1 MTIQIIHP
9 PFLNP
14 VFKKFV
20 SRVPRG
26 YTCRMEL
33 SQNIH
38 LLGDL
43 LGRVISE
50 LESPRIFETE
60 ERIRALAK
68 ARRGGDS
75 IAGAGLHDEVSALQ
89 SGDARVIAAA
99 FAAYFDLV
107 NLAEE
112 NQRVQALRQ
121 REDES
126 YPEPIRESLGDALAI
141 LKERGVTRDQVSA
154 LLDEL
159 SVELVLT
166 AHPTEARRRT
176 VLSKTERITALLNL
190 LNQDALSL
198 RGRDESMRALHAEIS
213 ALWLTDRA
221 RADKLS
227 VTDEVKT
234 GLYYVD
240 AYLWNIIP
248 RLYDD
253 LDHALEKYYP
263 GLNVPPRVWLKLA
276 SWIGGDRD
284 GNPFVTSEVTAETL
298 RLHRGLAVENHRRM
312 FQELGRRLS
321 VSANRIPPP
330 RALAEWIERRRPFPP
345 HVEYIEERYT
355 SEPYR
360 LVLALLAN
368 DLAEASREEMKTHLL
383 GQYPHRA
390 RMEAR
395 HLLEPLELIASAL
408 PSHLAQDEIKT
419 ALQIVRVF
427 GLHVARLDIRED
439 SSRLNAALSEIL
451 RALNLESD
459 FENLSSDQREKLLTR
474 LLNEPAPNLSTHPGV
489 TSATAETWSLF
500 QLIGRACDIYGS
512 DLLGPIVISMTH
524 TAADVLTVLLLAK
537 WAGCKTIPQI
547 VPLFESVHDLQTAS
561 GILELLF
568 ASDAYREQLKSHN
581 DEQMAMIGYS
591 DSNKDGGYLMANW
604 SLYQA
609 QEQITI
615 IAQKYGVKLT
625 IFHGRGGTIARG
637 GGPANRA
644 IRAQPAGSVNGRFRV
659 TEQGEII
666 ASRYANP
673 DLAHRHLEQIVN
685 AVILASALQAEEPIP
700 ARWRDTLDEMSKVA
714 QRAYRSLVYE
724 TPGFIEFWES
734 ATPLDEIKRL
744 QIGSRPASRT
754 KLGAV
759 DQIRAIP
766 WVFSWMQSRFN
777 LPGWY
782 SLGTGLASMN
792 DLSLL
797 QEMYDGWAFFRT
809 LLNNS
814 EMSLLKA
821 DMEIAA
827 LYVSLVPDQKLADE
841 IFTSIRAEY
850 ERTRATVLAI
860 SRHNALLELE
870 PVTQQAIQLRN
881 PYVDPLNYIQVETLR
896 RLRSL
901 QDQESAESK
910 SLREVMALTIN
921 GIAAGLRNTG

>member
-1 MTIQIIHP
+1 
-9 PFLNP
+9 
-14 VFKKFV
+14 
-20 SRVPRG
+20 
-26 YTCRMEL
+26 MEI

-50 LESPRIFETE
+50 LESPAIFETE

-68 ARRGGDS
+68 AWRGGD
-75 IAGAGLHDEVSALQ
+75 AGAAKGLHREVSALRNE
-89 SGDARVIAAA
+89 DARVIAAA
-99 FAAYFDLV
+99 FAIYFDLV

-112 NQRVQALRQ
+112 NHRVQLLRQ

-126 YPEPIRESLGDALAI
+126 YPEPIRESIGEAVAL
-141 LKERGVTRDQVSA
+141 LKERGVTREQMAA
-154 LLDEL
+154 LLGEL
-159 SVELVLT
+159 SIELVLT

-176 VLSKTERITALLNL
+176 VLSKTERITQLLGL
-190 LNQDALSL
+190 LNQNSTSL
-198 RGRDESMRALHAEIS
+198 RERDDSTKALHAEIS

-221 RADKLS
+221 RADKLT
-227 VTDEVKT
+227 VTDEVRT
-234 GLYYVD
+234 GLYYID
-240 AYLWNIIP
+240 AYLWNTIP

-253 LDHALEKYYP
+253 LEIAIEKYYP
-263 GLNVPPRVWLKLA
+263 GLNVPPRTWLKFA

-298 RLHRGLAVENHRRM
+298 RLHRGLAVENHRRT

-321 VSANRIPPP
+321 VSSNRIPPP
-330 RALAEWIERRRPFPP
+330 PALVEWIEKRRPFPE
-345 HVEYIEERYT
+345 HVAYIEQRYAT
-355 SEPYR
+355 EPYR
-360 LVLALLAN
+360 LILSLLAN
-368 DLAEASREEMKTHLL
+368 DLAEASRDDMKKHLL
-383 GQYPHRA
+383 GQYPHQA
-390 RMEAR
+390 RMDAN

-408 PSHLAQDEIKT
+408 PTDLAHDEIKT
-419 ALQIVRVF
+419 DLQKVQVF
-427 GLHVARLDIRED
+427 RLHVARLDIRED

-451 RALNLESD
+451 RALNIESD
-459 FENLSSDQREKLLTR
+459 FENLPFDERTQLLTR
-474 LLNEPAPNLSTHPGV
+474 LLEKPAPKLSNHPGV

-500 QLIGRACDIYGS
+500 QLIGRTSDVYGS
-512 DLLGPIVISMTH
+512 ELLGPIVISMTH
-524 TAADVLTVLLLAK
+524 AAADVLTVLLLAK

-547 VPLFESVHDLQTAS
+547 VPLFESIQDLKTAS
-561 GILELLF
+561 GILESLF
-568 ASDAYREQLKSHN
+568 ASDVYRSHLKTHN
-581 DEQMAMIGYS
+581 NEQMVMIGYS

-609 QEQITI
+609 QEEITA
-615 IAQKYGVKLT
+615 IAQKHAIKLT

-637 GGPANRA
+637 GGQANHA
-644 IRAQPAGSVNGRFRV
+644 IRAQPAGSINGRFRV

-673 DLAHRHLEQIVN
+673 ELAHRHLEQITN
-685 AVILASALQAEEPIP
+685 AVILASAPQKEGPIP
-700 ARWRDTLDEMSKVA
+700 AKWRTALEEMSKVA
-714 QRAYRSLVYE
+714 QRAYRELVYE

-744 QIGSRPASRT
+744 QIGSRPAARA

-759 DQIRAIP
+759 NQIRAIP

-782 SLGTGLASMN
+782 SLGAGLASLN

-821 DMEIAA
+821 DMDIST
-827 LYVSLVPDQKLADE
+827 LYVSLVSDKKLADE
-841 IFTSIRAEY
+841 IFNSILAEY
-850 ERTRATVLAI
+850 ERTRETVLAI
-860 SRHNALLELE
+860 SRHNNLLESE

-901 QDQESAESK
+901 PDQEGEEAK

>member
-1 MTIQIIHP
+1 
-9 PFLNP
+9 
-14 VFKKFV
+14 
-20 SRVPRG
+20 
-26 YTCRMEL
+26 MEL

-43 LGRVISE
+43 LGKVISE
-50 LESPRIFETE
+50 LESPRIFEIE

-68 ARRGGDS
+68 ARRSGDDF
-75 IAGAGLHDEVSALQ
+75 AALGLHGEVSQL
-89 SGDARVIAAA
+89 SNEDARVIAAA

-112 NQRVQALRQ
+112 NQRVRLLRQ

-126 YPEPIRESLGDALAI
+126 YPEPIRESVGEAVAL
-141 LKERGVTRDQVSA
+141 LKGRGVTPEQLSA
-154 LLDEL
+154 LLNEL
-159 SVELVLT
+159 SIELVLT

-176 VLSKTERITALLNL
+176 VLSKTERISSLLSL
-190 LNQDALSL
+190 LNQDSL
-198 RGRDESMRALHAEIS
+198 TLREQEQAVQSLQAEIS
-213 ALWLTDRA
+213 ALWLTERA
-221 RADKLS
+221 RADKLT
-227 VTDEVKT
+227 VTDEVRT
-234 GLYYVD
+234 GLYHVD
-240 AYLWNIIP
+240 AFLWDILP

-253 LDHALEKYYP
+253 LEQALAKHYP
-263 GLNVPPRVWLKLA
+263 ELNAPRAWLKLA

-321 VSANRIPPP
+321 VSSRRIPPP
-330 RALAEWIERRRPFPP
+330 PALLDWIEKRRPFPE
-345 HVEYIEERYT
+345 HVAYIEQRYAT
-355 SEPYR
+355 EPYR
-360 LVLALLAN
+360 LVLSLLTN
-368 DLAEASREEMKTHLL
+368 DLTEASRDDMKKRLL
-383 GQYPHRA
+383 SRHPHRA
-390 RMEAR
+390 LLEAGQ
-395 HLLEPLELIASAL
+395 LLEPLELIASAL
-408 PSHLAQDEIKT
+408 PPNLVRDELQT
-419 ALQIVRVF
+419 ALQKVRVF

-451 RALNLESD
+451 RALRIEAD
-459 FENLSSDQREKLLTR
+459 FENLPAEAREKLLTR
-474 LLNEPAPNLSTHPGV
+474 LLSEPAPDLSTHPGV
-489 TSATAETWSLF
+489 TAATEETWSLF
-500 QLIGRACDIYGS
+500 QLIGRTCNVYGS

-524 TAADVLTVLLLAK
+524 AAADVLTVLLLAK
-537 WAGCKTIPQI
+537 WAGCQTIPQI
-547 VPLFESVHDLQTAS
+547 VPLFESVQDLKTAA

-568 ASDAYREQLKSHN
+568 TSDVYRAQLKHYN
-581 DEQMAMIGYS
+581 NEQMVMIGYS

-609 QEQITI
+609 QEEITTM
-615 IAQKYGVKLT
+615 AQKHGVKLT

-637 GGPANRA
+637 GGPANHA
-644 IRAQPAGSVNGRFRV
+644 IRAQPAGSINGRFRV

-673 DLAHRHLEQIVN
+673 DLAHRHLEQIAN
-685 AVILASALQAEEPIP
+685 AVILASAPQREESIP
-700 ARWRDTLDEMSKVA
+700 ARWRETIEEMSGVA
-714 QRAYRSLVYE
+714 ERAYRELVYE

-744 QIGSRPASRT
+744 QIGSRPAARA

-759 DQIRAIP
+759 NQIRAIP

-782 SLGTGLASMN
+782 SLGTGLASIH
-792 DLSLL
+792 DTSLL
-797 QEMYDGWAFFRT
+797 QEMYDGWLFFRT

-821 DMEIAA
+821 DMDISA
-827 LYVSLVPDQKLADE
+827 LYVSLVPDKKLADG
-841 IFTSIRAEY
+841 IFHTIRSEY
-850 ERTRATVLAI
+850 ERTRDAVLTI
-860 SRHNALLELE
+860 SRHTSLLELE
-870 PVTQQAIQLRN
+870 PVTQQAVQLRN

-896 RLRSL
+896 RLRRL
-901 QDQESAESK
+901 DDQEGAEAR